1 MSVKITKD
9 KSGWDKLKKNLLKNS
24 QDVLKIG
31 IFEQAKY
38 GPENDNLQVAQVLQW
53 MEEGDPVL
61 YPPRPVMRVGFLPR
75 LKTSEYVPLFQ
86 ETISSVLEG
95 KLTLKQSYRRMAPI
109 LVAGLK
115 NEIIQWDTPPNSPQT
130 VADKGFNDPL
140 INTGKMLES
149 VDFKVEKRGD

>member
-31 IFEQAKY
+31 VFEQAKY
-38 GPENDNLQVAQVLQW
+38 GPENDNLQVAQVFQW
-53 MEEGDPVL
+53 MEEGDPVQ
-61 YPPRPVMRVGFLPR
+61 YPPRPVFRVGFLPR
-75 LKTSEYVPLFQ
+75 LKTAEYVPLFQ

-109 LVAGLK
+109 LVTGLQ

-140 INTGKMLES
+140 IRTGKMLES
-149 VDFKVEKRGD
+149 VDFRVEKRGD

>member
-1 MSVKITKD
+1 MSVKITRD
-9 KSGWDKLKKNLLKNS
+9 KSGWDKLKKNLLKSS
-24 QDVLKIG
+24 QDVLKLG
-31 IFEQAKY
+31 WFEDARY
-38 GPENDNLQVAQVLQW
+38 GPENDNLPVGTVAMWQ
-53 MEEGDPVL
+53 EEGDPIK
-61 YPPRPVMRVGFLPR
+61 YPPRPFIRVGFLPR

-95 KLTLKQSYRRMAPI
+95 KLTLKQSYRRIAPI

>member
-24 QDVLKIG
+24 QDILKIG
-31 IFEQAKY
+31 IFDQAKY